1 MNNNTFKSKK
11 SNSLGTLLI
20 FVSFMILFL
29 CFGLPI
35 ILRQS
40 LGSTE
45 LIIKTLLSILI
56 IGFFIWCWTNTYYVI
71 DKTRLF
77 AIFGPFKFR
86 VEIQDIKKI
95 TTDQKTIGWIIKPTL
110 SWNCIVIEC
119 GDFKNLAISPKNQ
132 DTFINTLTD
141 INKEIKIKYSA

>member
-1 MNNNTFKSKK
+1 MNNKFKSKK
-11 SNSLGTLLI
+11 SNSLGALLI
-20 FVSFMILFL
+20 IVSSMVLFL
-29 CFGLPI
+29 SFGLPI

-40 LGSTE
+40 LDSTE
-45 LIIKTLLSILI
+45 LIIKTLISILI
-56 IGFFIWCWTNTYYVI
+56 IGFFIWCWTNTYYLI

-110 SWNCIVIEC
+110 SWNCIVIES
-119 GDFKNLAISPKNQ
+119 GDFKTLAISPENQ

>member
-1 MNNNTFKSKK
+1 MNKRFNSKRSK
-11 SNSLGTLLI
+11 GLGTLLI
-20 FVSFMILFL
+20 IVSFMILFL
-29 CFGLPI
+29 SFGLPI

-45 LIIKTLLSILI
+45 LIIKTLISILI

-119 GDFKNLAISPKNQ
+119 GDFKTLAISPENQ

>member
-1 MNNNTFKSKK
+1 MNNKFKSKK
-11 SNSLGTLLI
+11 SNSLGILLI
-20 FVSFMILFL
+20 LVSFMILFL
-29 CFGLPI
+29 SFGLPI
-35 ILRQS
+35 IIRQP

-45 LIIKTLLSILI
+45 LIIKTLISVLV

-71 DKTRLF
+71 NKTRLF
-77 AIFGPFKFR
+77 AIFGPFNFHI
-86 VEIQDIKKI
+86 EIQDIKEI
-95 TTDQKTIGWIIKPTL
+95 TTEQKTIGWIIRPTL

-119 GDFKNLAISPKNQ
+119 GDFKTLAISPENQ

>member
-1 MNNNTFKSKK
+1 MKNKFKSVK
-11 SNSLGTLLI
+11 SAGLGTLLI
-20 FVSFMILFL
+20 VVSFLIIFL
-29 CFGLPI
+29 SFGLPV
-35 ILRQS
+35 ILKQPI
-40 LGSTE
+40 GSTE
-45 LIIKTLLSILI
+45 LIIKTLISILI

-119 GDFKNLAISPKNQ
+119 GDFKTLAISPENQ
-132 DTFINTLTD
+132 DTFIKTLTD